1 MEVEGL
7 TDLLKLMNK
16 LEILDEE
23 KEFDEEE
30 RGVYGISSNWGKE
43 ESNGRPN
50 KSKELGKS
58 ENIRSF
64 RGGLFK
70 KRSFSKRTVDVAALL

>member
-1 MEVEGL
+1 
-7 TDLLKLMNK
+7 MNK

-30 RGVYGISSNWGKE
+30 GGVYGISPHWGKE
-43 ESNGRPN
+43 DSKGRPN
-50 KSKELGKS
+50 KSKDLEKS

-70 KRSFSKRTVDVAALL
+70 KRSFSKRTVAVAALL